1 MATFAVIIAVVGRKC
16 PVFAPEPRTLKKA
29 FQTNFYCFLWV
40 RHFSRTKA
48 KLMSQESDLG
58 KNLSLVNYLS
68 IFNKFV
74 LMQLKACIPEGV
86 LNL

>member
-1 MATFAVIIAVVGRKC
+1 MSSVC
-16 PVFAPEPRTLKKA
+16 PRTK
-29 FQTNFYCFLWV
+29 NFEKGSKLISIVFSEYDIFPAQKRNLCRKNLIWV
-40 RHFSRTKA
+40 
-48 KLMSQESDLG
+48 
-58 KNLSLVNYLS
+58 NLSLVNYLS